1 VRERT
6 RQDRAIKS
14 WRLDIEHAVVNR
26 GRLSDRGLETPES
39 RAVSVLEPV
48 GVCGYGLYESGI
60 ALNLEDIVSSSL
72 RVAGLFAG
80 IGGIELGFHRALGD
94 GVDTVLLCESWTPA
108 QDVLAARFPDVELHP
123 DVQQL
128 TDLPAGLDVLTAG
141 FPCTDLSQRPRPAL
155 EVLPLSFS
163 V

>member
-39 RAVSVLEPV
+39 RAVSVLESV
-48 GVCGYGLYESGI
+48 GVRGYGLYESGI

-72 RVAGLFAG
+72 RVAG
-80 IGGIELGFHRALGD
+80 
-94 GVDTVLLCESWTPA
+94 
-108 QDVLAARFPDVELHP
+108 
-123 DVQQL
+123 
-128 TDLPAGLDVLTAG
+128 
-141 FPCTDLSQRPRPAL
+141 
-155 EVLPLSFS
+155 
-163 V
+163 